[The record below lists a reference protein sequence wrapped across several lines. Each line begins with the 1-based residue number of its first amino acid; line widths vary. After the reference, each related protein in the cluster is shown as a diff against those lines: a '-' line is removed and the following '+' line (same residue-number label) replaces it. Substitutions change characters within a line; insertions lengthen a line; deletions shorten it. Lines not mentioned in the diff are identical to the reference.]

1 MSNDLSIK
9 EPGKD
14 ELQPQVISMPSY
26 ANAPLAA
33 HAALGMGTLCCVSME
48 VYFVDNVDIVKI
60 CRVEK
65 K

>member
-1 MSNDLSIK
+1 MSIK
-9 EPGKD
+9 EPGKH
-14 ELQPQVISMPSY
+14 EHEQQAISRPRY
-26 ANAPLAA
+26 AYAPLAA

-60 CRVEK
+60 CRVVK

>member
-1 MSNDLSIK
+1 MSNDMSIK

-14 ELQPQVISMPSY
+14 ELQPQAPSY
-26 ANAPLAA
+26 AYAPLAA

-60 CRVEK
+60 CRVEEK
-65 K
+65 